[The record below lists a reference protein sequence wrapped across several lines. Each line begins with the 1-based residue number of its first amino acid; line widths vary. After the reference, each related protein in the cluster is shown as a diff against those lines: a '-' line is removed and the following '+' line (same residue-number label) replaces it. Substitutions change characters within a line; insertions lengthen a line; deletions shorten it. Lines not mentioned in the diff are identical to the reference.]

1 MAKISLD
8 NGLSVVDVASL
19 TEEQAEDAASVAAQN
34 GSGDPAYIEVDGQVH
49 DTQVQWLTAYCN
61 AFERHYPGEVFTI
74 G

>member
-8 NGLSVVDVASL
+8 NGNSIVDVVSL

-34 GSGDPAYIEVDGQVH
+34 GSGDPAYAEVDGQSH
-49 DTQVQWLTAYCN
+49 DTQVQWLTAYCS